1 MVVGSLNGK
10 RKCGSTP
17 VRDAMSAVSPCFI
30 IGRLPPFRF
39 YSPLEPPVA
48 KITRNEL
55 YFSETASVGLR
66 SGMIAM
72 SDADIMLVAI
82 KKISPY
88 S

>member
-1 MVVGSLNGK
+1 VKQRFKDWKHRGSVL
-10 RKCGSTP
+10 S
-17 VRDAMSAVSPCFI
+17 VSLCFK
-30 IGRLPPFRF
+30 
-39 YSPLEPPVA
+39 
-48 KITRNEL
+48 KISS